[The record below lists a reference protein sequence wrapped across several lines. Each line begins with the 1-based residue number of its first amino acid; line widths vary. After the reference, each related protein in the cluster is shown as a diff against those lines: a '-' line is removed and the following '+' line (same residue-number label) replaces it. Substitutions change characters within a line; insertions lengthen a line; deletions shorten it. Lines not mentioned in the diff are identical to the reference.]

1 MGTCQHAWPLF
12 IIACEAAEDEQRLA
26 ILDVFKRTSED
37 KLQRSNHI
45 HLIQHLVHSVWNQC
59 DLNIDK
65 DVRLLQIID
74 AVVGSLPF
82 MPLFA

>member
-1 MGTCQHAWPLF
+1 MGTCQHAWLLF

-37 KLQRSNHI
+37 KVQRSNHI

-59 DLNIDK
+59 DLNINK
-65 DVRLLQIID
+65 DIRLLQIID
-74 AVVGSLPF
+74 TVVSSLPF